1 MAKPLRVPPALIAGA
16 AAGAALV
23 GGLAA
28 LSLTGVGIKR
38 PVSHPDPAH
47 SVDDAWQRVEAIRT
61 AEEGSIHSAG
71 HTTLLA
77 PIDPLPETPTVVLM
91 HGLTMT
97 PDQFG
102 WVGGVLR
109 DAGYRVLLPCMPDH
123 GRTDG
128 SSEALADVR
137 AEDLTDW
144 ADSVIDIAH
153 GFGGPVWVLGLS
165 AGGLMASWCARVRP
179 EVRRVAAIAPFA
191 APHGF
196 RWSVVRMAARLEG
209 RLPKTMH
216 YWDPVRQEEAE
227 LSPYGYPGFPLRGAS
242 AYMRVSEALRDRRL
256 PQQPNLESA
265 VLVLNDGDD
274 QVSDPRAREL
284 FRASFYEVA
293 EHYEEITLPESLGW
307 SHDFIDPWL
316 SPRPNPQAVLEV
328 LLGALGIVGPEV
340 ERAIEAYVPSSNPDA
355 VTSTGDEG

>member
-1 MAKPLRVPPALIAGA
+1 MSKPLRVPPALLAGV

-28 LSLTGVGIKR
+28 LSLTGIGIKR
-38 PVSHPDPAH
+38 PVSHPNPAH
-47 SVDDAWQRVEAIRT
+47 SLDDAWQRVEALRT
-61 AEEGSIHSAG
+61 AEEGAVHSAG
-71 HTTLLA
+71 HTRLLA
-77 PIDPLPETPTVVLM
+77 PTDPAPETPTVVLM

-97 PDQFG
+97 PDQFA

-109 DAGYRVLLPCMPDH
+109 DAGYRVLLPLMPDH

-128 SSEALADVR
+128 SSAALADVR
-137 AEDLTDW
+137 AEDLTAW

-179 EVRRVAAIAPFA
+179 EVTRVAAIAPFA
-191 APHGF
+191 APHGY
-196 RWSVVRMAARLEG
+196 RWSIVRMAARLEG
-209 RLPKTMH
+209 MLPATMH
-216 YWDPVRQEEAE
+216 YWDPVLQADAE

-242 AYMRVSEALRDRRL
+242 AYMRVSEALRDGRL
-256 PQQPNLESA
+256 AQQPNLESA

-284 FRASFYEVA
+284 FRSAFYETA
-293 EHYEEITLPESLGW
+293 IRYEEITLPGSLGW
-307 SHDFIDPWL
+307 KHDFIDPWL
-316 SPRPNPQAVLEV
+316 SPRPNPKAVLEV
-328 LLGALGIVGPEV
+328 LLGALGIEGPEATD
-340 ERAIEAYVPSSNPDA
+340 AIEAYE
-355 VTSTGDEG
+355 TSETTA